1 MFLFISDIFWI
12 FVTIL
17 IIISGLYFSFKIKFQ
32 HFNFKKIL
40 CFLKVK
46 ETNGISPIQTLTMNL
61 AAKIGVG
68 SISGIAVA
76 IYLGGAGT
84 VFWMW
89 ITALVATSTTFLES
103 TYAVI
108 YQKKDKNNIKKGG
121 PWYYIQDG
129 LKNKRLASLYA
140 AIIIFVFSFGF
151 LTLQSNTIAVGL
163 EEFNINPLFI
173 GLFVAFLT
181 GLIII
186 NGVKSIAYT
195 TEVLVPFMGILYLII
210 CLIIIFINIELI
222 PSIFINIFKDAF
234 NFKAAGFGFLL
245 TMIIGMQKGVFSNEV
260 GIGTGAIVAATS
272 NTKNPIS
279 QGYIQSLGI
288 YVDTLIIGTLSAL
301 VVMCCDFSSLNI
313 SDVNG
318 IEVVKYAFSHQLG
331 NFGNILITIIIFL
344 FAFATI
350 ITGYYYV
357 ESSLKFF
364 INKNKYVIKVLK
376 ICTLI
381 LITLGSILSSALL
394 WNITDF
400 FIGVIAVINIYAI
413 YKIKNRKPLSI

>member
-1 MFLFISDIFWI
+1 MFLFISDLFWV

-17 IIISGLYFSFKIKFQ
+17 IIISGIYFSFKIKFQ
-32 HFNFKKIL
+32 HFNFKKMFY
-40 CFLKVK
+40 FLNEK
-46 ETNGISPIQTLTMNL
+46 ETTGISPLQTLTMNL

-76 IYLGGAGT
+76 IYLGGVGT

-89 ITALVATSTTFLES
+89 ITAIVATSTTFLES

-108 YQKKDKNNIKKGG
+108 YQRKDKNNLKKGG

-129 LKNKRLASLYA
+129 LNNKKLARLYA

-163 EEFNINPLFI
+163 EEFNINPIYI
-173 GLFVAFLT
+173 GLLVAFLT

-195 TEVLVPFMGILYLII
+195 TELLVPFMGILYLII
-210 CLIIIFINIELI
+210 CLIIILINIELI
-222 PSIFINIFKDAF
+222 PNILLSIFKEAF
-234 NFKAAGFGFLL
+234 NIKAAGFGFLS

-301 VVMCCDFSSLNI
+301 VVMCCDFSNLNI

-331 NFGNILITIIIFL
+331 DFGNILITIIIFL

-350 ITGYYYV
+350 IAGYYYV

-364 INKNKYVIKVLK
+364 IKDNNNAIKTLK

-381 LITLGSILSSALL
+381 LITLGSVLSSALL
-394 WNITDF
+394 WYLTDF

-413 YKIKNRKPLSI
+413 YKIKNRPKSI